1 MPESDDA
8 GHIQWPLELSDL
20 ASKALVSCQKIMQ
33 TKFVVL
39 QMGMF
44 IRRPN
49 DTADVVGTCLGN
61 GAIRRAA
68 LPFSTSR

>member
-20 ASKALVSCQKIMQ
+20 ASKALVSCQKIM
-33 TKFVVL
+33 